1 MSELSH
7 YKQEAIKLAEKIEE
21 EEAKAAMSKLAEKM
35 FNIYQAFINAGFSED
50 KAWWMAGSMFAKAID
65 VDLD

>member
-21 EEAKAAMSKLAEKM
+21 EEAKAAMSKLAAKM
-35 FNIYQAFINAGFSED
+35 FNIYQAFLSAGFSED
-50 KAWWMAGSMFAKAID
+50 KAWWMAGSMFAKAIN